1 MKKLMV
7 WIALALVELACS
19 EKETSKGTIKL
30 YLTDA
35 PVDAENIKSVFISI
49 KEIQLKKDNGWVTA
63 ASFDVPVQLD
73 ILNYQNGQT
82 YFVTEQEIPA
92 GKYTEARMILSD
104 GSSELPGLADLSYIV
119 YSDGSTDLLD
129 VPSGTTSGY
138 KAKGE
143 FELNAG
149 GVIGVT
155 LDFDVRK
162 SIVKAGVSDKLILK
176 PVVRIVANQNAASV
190 VGTFNA
196 GTSTDKVVVYSYR
209 KGEYRTDETLA
220 NAEGLRFTRS
230 VNSTCIAADGSF
242 TLAYLEAGAYDLIFT
257 TVNTDGSFKSV
268 LGIYG
273 ITLLANNIATIS
285 ISETD
290 LL

>member
-7 WIALALVELACS
+7 WISMALFVLACS

-35 PVDAENIKSVFISI
+35 PVDAENIESVFISI
-49 KEIQLKKDNGWVTA
+49 QEIQLKKGNDWITA
-63 ASFDVPVQLD
+63 ASFDLPVQLD
-73 ILNYQNGQT
+73 ILSYQNGQT
-82 YFVTEQEIPA
+82 YFVTEQEIPS

-104 GSSELPGLADLSYIV
+104 GSSELPGLADLSYIA
-119 YSDGSTDLLD
+119 YTDGSTDLLD
-129 VPSGTTSGY
+129 VPSGTSSGY

-143 FELNAG
+143 FDLNAG

-162 SIVKAGVSDKLILK
+162 SIVRAGASDKLILK

-190 VGTFNA
+190 IGTFIA
-196 GTSTDKVVVYSYR
+196 SKSTEKVVVYSYR
-209 KGEYRTDETLA
+209 KGEYRTDETQP

-230 VNSTCIAADGSF
+230 VNSTCINIDGSF
-242 TLAYLEAGAYDLIFT
+242 TLAFLEAGAYDLIFT
-257 TVNTDGSFKSV
+257 TVNADGSFKSV

-273 ITLLANNIATIS
+273 INLLANNIAAITIN
-285 ISETD
+285 ETD